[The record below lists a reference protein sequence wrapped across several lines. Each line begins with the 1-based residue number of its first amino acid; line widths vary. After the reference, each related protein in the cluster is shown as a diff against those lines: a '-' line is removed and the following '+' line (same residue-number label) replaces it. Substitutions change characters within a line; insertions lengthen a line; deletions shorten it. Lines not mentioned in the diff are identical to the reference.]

1 MHIFHEVVYYT
12 GLGTIT
18 TLASG
23 SLTAIALLASPVI
36 IPGAIGLG
44 MVGVGA
50 YQWLKGKK

>member
-1 MHIFHEVVYYT
+1 MHVLHEIVYYT

-23 SLTAIALLASPVI
+23 GITAIALLASPVV

-44 MVGVGA
+44 MIGVGA
-50 YQWLKGKK
+50 YQLLRGRK